1 MPTACKLK
9 NALRGV
15 SQMSQVLKGRSGVR
29 YSGGMNTAPEEDE
42 QEAAKADPLARLLQ
56 CHPETA
62 FDYLEFRRMMAGPAA
77 AFAAERATAE
87 DIERLGECLHAM
99 EEAHQLDDPSQ
110 EAAADASFHLAI
122 YEASH
127 NQVLIRIMQQFIR
140 MMSEDVFYERTS
152 LYQRRGVRDSF
163 LRQHQAIYH
172 AIAAGNPEAARAT
185 ADAHLA
191 STMEALRE
199 AQRAD
204 ARLEVALRR
213 QQGAKLVTGK
223 VK

>member
-77 AFAAERATAE
+77 AFAAERATAR
-87 DIERLGECLHAM
+87 DIERLGACM
-99 EEAHQLDDPSQ
+99 
-110 EAAADASFHLAI
+110 
-122 YEASH
+122 
-127 NQVLIRIMQQFIR
+127 RWR
-140 MMSEDVFYERTS
+140 KRTS
-152 LYQRRGVRDSF
+152 LTIRRRKPPPTPPF
-163 LRQHQAIYH
+163 TLR
-172 AIAAGNPEAARAT
+172 
-185 ADAHLA
+185 
-191 STMEALRE
+191 STKLRTI
-199 AQRAD
+199 RC
-204 ARLEVALRR
+204 
-213 QQGAKLVTGK
+213 
-223 VK
+223 

>member
-1 MPTACKLK
+1 
-9 NALRGV
+9 
-15 SQMSQVLKGRSGVR
+15 MSQVLKGHPGVR
-29 YSGGMNTAPEEDE
+29 YSGRMNTAHEPEED
-42 QEAAKADPLARLLQ
+42 AAKADPLARLLQ

-77 AFAAERATAE
+77 ALAAERATPE
-87 DIERLGECLHAM
+87 DIERLGNCLRAM
-99 EEAHQLDDPSQ
+99 EETHELDDPSQ

-140 MMSEDVFYERTS
+140 MMREDVFYERTS

-172 AIAAGNPEAARAT
+172 AIAAGNPDAARAT

-213 QQGAKLVTGK
+213 QQGAKLVTSK